1 MASLILH
8 HYDFS
13 PYSEKVR
20 LAFGY
25 KNLDWQSVDSPIQAP
40 KPDLIPLTA
49 GYRRAPVLQI
59 GADVY
64 CDTLLILREVD
75 RRHPEPTLY
84 PGDQRGLVHA
94 ISAWWDRATFFPAA
108 KLATSIIGDQIPADF
123 IEERRTLM
131 NQDFTKA
138 ASLKELPLN
147 RQRMHAAMA
156 WLADMLKDRPFIL
169 GQQPSAADL
178 TAYHTLWF
186 ATKNGGAEAEA
197 MLPLD
202 ALRGWMDRVAAL
214 GHGRRHE
221 MPAGQ
226 ALDVARDATPDAP
239 LIRADADPSGLQPGQ
254 DVVVRAEDY
263 GRDPVCGLLVAA
275 DAEEVI
281 VRHEND
287 RVGVVHIHFPRAGY
301 EVLADAD
308 KRHG

>member
-25 KNLDWQSVDSPIQAP
+25 KDLDWHSVETPMQAP

-49 GYRRAPVLQI
+49 GYRRAPVLQV

-84 PGDQRGLVHA
+84 PGDQRGLVNA
-94 ISAWWDRATFFPAA
+94 IGAWWDRATFFPAA
-108 KLATSIIGDQIPADF
+108 KLAASIIGDQIPPDF
-123 IEERRTLM
+123 IEERRILM
-131 NQDFTKA
+131 KQDFTKA
-138 ASLKELPLN
+138 ASLEELPLN
-147 RQRMHAAMA
+147 RQRLHAAMT

-197 MLPLD
+197 MLPLQP
-202 ALRGWMDRVAAL
+202 LRGWMDRVAAL

-221 MPAGQ
+221 MPAAQ
-226 ALDVARDATPDAP
+226 ALDVARDATPETP
-239 LIRADADPSGLQPGQ
+239 HVRADADPSGLQPGQ
-254 DVVVRAEDY
+254 NVVIRADDY
-263 GRDPVCGLLVAA
+263 GREPVRGLLVAA
-275 DAEEVI
+275 DAEEVVI
-281 VRHEND
+281 RHEND

-301 EVLADAD
+301 EVLADAAA
-308 KRHG
+308 RQG